1 MWNVFLKDGSFEVPI
16 RAVLPQVDIS
26 VPEFLDFNMCAAK
39 DVVHTAFE
47 VKNTG
52 YINSWIKK
60 IHELRY
66 WYSKINI
73 FCSSF

>member
-52 YINSWIKK
+52 YINSWIKNTWTEVLILK
-60 IHELRY
+60 DKYFL
-66 WYSKINI
+66 
-73 FCSSF
+73 